1 MRIGCDIIENE
12 RMDKVLGN
20 SRVFSAEEI
29 EYCDSFE
36 PTQRRSHYAGFW
48 ATKEAVRKAL
58 NCEVGMKDICITH
71 TDSGEPKII
80 INDII
85 KNALKKYKLNNIN
98 ISISNEKNYSIAY
111 CLID

>member
-12 RMDKVLGN
+12 RMDKLLG
-20 SRVFSAEEI
+20 SSKVFSPEEFA
-29 EYCDSFE
+29 YCDKFE

-48 ATKEAVRKAL
+48 AAKESVRKAMDCTV
-58 NCEVGMKDICITH
+58 NMHDICITH

-80 INDII
+80 INNII

-98 ISISNEKNYSIAY
+98 ISISNEKNYSVAY